1 MIDKRRRNKAVS
13 EIVGTVLLLG
23 IAIAMFA
30 LVQLFAFGLLSEN
43 PNSPSVRL
51 FATIDDNTIYVFHNG
66 GEELSLDTKIIFTID
81 DNIINRTAKEI
92 INSTT
97 DNGDKF
103 WNIGEKL
110 SYSPAGSEV
119 SVIVVDVSS
128 NSVIMRTIFQE

>member
-1 MIDKRRRNKAVS
+1 MIDKRRKQAVS
-13 EIVGTVLLLG
+13 EIVGTVMLLG
-23 IAIAMFA
+23 IAIAMFG
-30 LVQLFAFGLLSEN
+30 LVQLFAFGLLNEN

-110 SYSPAGSEV
+110 SYGPAGSEV

>member
-1 MIDKRRRNKAVS
+1 MIDKRRNKAVS
-13 EIVGTVLLLG
+13 EIVGTVMLLG
-23 IAIAMFA
+23 IAIAMFT
-30 LVQLFAFGLLSEN
+30 LVQLFAFTLLDEN